1 MASSSGARLVARE
14 IGESSVAKRKAS
26 AAKRQRR
33 STWRPWAER
42 RLGIGQVHG
51 DTHPQ
56 AKMTSR
62 YVVGLRR
69 RAAKVKGT
77 PKAVG
82 FINREAEEMGVTRS
96 AICAAIYGDTWKS
109 LPNALKKRKGQRS
122 LH

>member
-1 MASSSGARLVARE
+1 MAT
-14 IGESSVAKRKAS
+14 IKRKR
-26 AAKRQRR
+26 K
-33 STWRPWAER
+33 STWRPWSER
-42 RLGIGQVHG
+42 RLGIGQVHA

-69 RAAKVKGT
+69 RAAAVKGT

-82 FINREAEEMGVTRS
+82 FINREAEVMGVTRS

-109 LPNALKKRKGQRS
+109 LPHALKKRKRQRS